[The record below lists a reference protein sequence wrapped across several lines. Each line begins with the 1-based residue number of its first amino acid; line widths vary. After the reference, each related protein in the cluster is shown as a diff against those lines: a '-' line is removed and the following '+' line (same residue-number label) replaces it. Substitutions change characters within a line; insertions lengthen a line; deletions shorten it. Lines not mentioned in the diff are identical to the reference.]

1 MKELL
6 KRLGLKKSES
16 IDIHVNSEGVFI
28 TPKKDSFGKKRI
40 SKVCTA
46 LSEMLNI
53 STDLVH
59 YTENEVRVLEKAMQV
74 DLYTE
79 DGDYF
84 GDVDWDISKED
95 EKKEKKFWEA
105 SEIAGNYF
113 IRIRDEF
120 ITPLDDTCEAR
131 SLFGEY
137 ERDYFAPM
145 FVFCNK
151 MSFDTYA
158 EALEKAHEMYNFV
171 HGKE

>member
-6 KRLGLKKSES
+6 KRLGLKKGES
-16 IDIHVNSEGVFI
+16 IDICVNSEGVFI

-40 SKVCTA
+40 SKVCAA
-46 LSEMLNI
+46 LSEMLNV
-53 STDLVH
+53 STDSVH

-105 SEIAGNYF
+105 SEIAGNYS
-113 IRIRDEF
+113 ISVQGES
-120 ITPLDDTCEAR
+120 ITPLDDTYEAR
-131 SLFGEY
+131 SLFGQY

-145 FVFCNK
+145 FVLCNK
-151 MSFDTYA
+151 MGFKNYA